1 MSIEIAAVVPALE
14 LLYASRFDIA
24 APVDVG
30 ATPRGVRR
38 KVPITGGAFEG
49 AKLGGTVLP
58 GGEDWQLIRSDG
70 VVEVDARYVLQTEA
84 GARIHVRNRGIMKAP
99 REVLGQML
107 KGEFPPSTA
116 YYFRTQP
123 VFETGHPDVAWL
135 QRLTAVAVGEV
146 RAGHVLISVYAV
158 T

>member
-1 MSIEIAAVVPALE
+1 MEIETVAAVPALE
-14 LLYASRFDIA
+14 LLYSSRFELSKPI
-24 APVDVG
+24 DVG
-30 ATPRGVRR
+30 PTPLGLRR

-49 AKLGGTVLP
+49 PKLKGTVLP

-84 GARIHVRNRGIMKAP
+84 GARIHVRNRGIMTAP
-99 REVLGQML
+99 REVMIALA
-107 KGEFPPSTA
+107 KGERPPSTA

-123 VFETGHPDVAWL
+123 VFESGHADLTWL
-135 QRLTAVAVGEV
+135 HRITAVAAGEV
-146 RAGHVLISVYAV
+146 RAGYVLISVYAV